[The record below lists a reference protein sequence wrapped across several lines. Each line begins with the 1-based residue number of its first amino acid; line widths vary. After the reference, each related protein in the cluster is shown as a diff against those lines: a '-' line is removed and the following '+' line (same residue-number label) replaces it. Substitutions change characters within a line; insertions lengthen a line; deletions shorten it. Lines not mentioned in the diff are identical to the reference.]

1 MNCNRRCKTEFD
13 IADGYSLVE
22 LLIVLAIIMTVAA
35 IAVPN
40 YFEMVN
46 TAKIV
51 VAKTD
56 IKQIST
62 AIDASFLTSGVFPN
76 SLAEV
81 GFGNRCDPWGRPY
94 QYLNIQNASSKGK
107 GGGGGGGG
115 GGESSKVRKDKNLH
129 PLNSDYDLYS
139 MGRDGQSLAPLTAE
153 PSRDDIIRANN
164 GGFIGLATDY

>member
-1 MNCNRRCKTEFD
+1 MRKTEFD

-46 TAKIV
+46 TAKLV

-62 AIDASFLTSGVFPN
+62 AIDFSFLTAGVFPN

-81 GFGNRCDPWGRPY
+81 GFGNRCDPWGWPY
-94 QYLNIQNASSKGK
+94 QYLNIQNVSSKGK
-107 GGGGGGGG
+107 GKKEGG
-115 GGESSKVRKDKNLH
+115 KVRKDKNLH

-139 MGRDGQSLAPLTAE
+139 MGRDGQSVAPLTAE

-164 GGFIGLATDY
+164 GGFIGLAADY